1 VPKFIA
7 GVMRRLVSL
16 EGVMRRRLLELY
28 LGTGQ
33 LLVFLGVL
41 GLFPLEGMMRRRLV
55 ELCSDMEQ
63 LLISCGVLF
72 TCGMLSM

>member
-41 GLFPLEGMMRRRLV
+41 GLFPLEGMKV
-55 ELCSDMEQ
+55 
-63 LLISCGVLF
+63 
-72 TCGMLSM
+72 